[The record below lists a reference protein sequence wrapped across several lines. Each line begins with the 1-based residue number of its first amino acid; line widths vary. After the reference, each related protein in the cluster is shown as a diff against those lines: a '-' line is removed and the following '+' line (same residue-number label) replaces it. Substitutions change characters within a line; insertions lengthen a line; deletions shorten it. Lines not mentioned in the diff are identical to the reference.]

1 MSRPAP
7 TLPAFTLPAVT
18 LAGACRAV
26 AATAI
31 AGALAWGIAAPA
43 QAAECEDVR
52 LMYSRWVPP
61 THQSVPYLEDW
72 FKQVSDA
79 TEGRVTIG
87 TLPKPLGKP
96 QAHFDLVK
104 AGTVDFTVIN
114 NSYTPGRFVA
124 EAGAELPFTGNLA
137 GPTSIA
143 FWRTYEKF
151 LKPAGDFEGVKLL
164 ALSAQTGGDL
174 WLKNK
179 SFSGIDDL
187 NGLKVRVAGAVTPK
201 VADALGMV
209 GVLKPITEVYEMLS
223 AGIIDGIFTIPEGI
237 MSFKLEGQVDNVV
250 KVPGGFYRLTSAIIM
265 SERKWNEICAK
276 DQAAIDAIA
285 GEELS
290 WLYAHKTYDL
300 GNEKAV
306 GVLDK
311 AGVKV
316 IEADAATVE
325 AMRQRL
331 AGIEQEWIAELKAE
345 RGMDNG
351 AEILDYLRQEADK
364 VAAERAKAGG

>member
-1 MSRPAP
+1 MPRLS
-7 TLPAFTLPAVT
+7 LTLPAVNLPT
-18 LAGACRAV
+18 AGRAV
-26 AATAI
+26 AAAAI
-31 AGALAWGIAAPA
+31 AAALAWGSIAPA
-43 QAAECEDVR
+43 SAAECGDVR

-61 THQSVPYLEDW
+61 THQSVPYMEAW
-72 FKQVSDA
+72 FKQVADA
-79 TEGRVTIG
+79 TGGRVTIN

-124 EAGAELPFTGNLA
+124 EAGAELPFIGGDA
-137 GPTSIA
+137 GPTSVA
-143 FWRTYEKF
+143 FWRAYQKY

-164 ALSAQTGGDL
+164 ALATQTGGDL
-174 WLKNK
+174 WLKGRG
-179 SFSGIDDL
+179 FTGLEDL
-187 NGLKVRVAGAVTPK
+187 DGMKVRVAGTVTPK

-223 AGIIDGIFTIPEGI
+223 AGIIDGIFTIPEGV
-237 MSFKLEGQVDNVV
+237 MSFKLEGQLDNAVR
-250 KVPGGFYRLTSAIIM
+250 VPGGFYRLTSAIIM
-265 SERKWNEICAK
+265 SERKWNEICTE
-276 DQAAIDAIA
+276 DQAAIDALA

-290 WLYAHKTYDL
+290 WLYAHDTYDL

-306 GVLDK
+306 GVLEK
-311 AGVKV
+311 AGITVIKADPVTVK
-316 IEADAATVE
+316 
-325 AMRQRL
+325 AMHDRL
-331 AGIEQEWIAELKAE
+331 GGIEQEWIADLKAE